1 VSTALINYKEQAI
14 LPCQAEEE
22 EAAEA
27 AQEAEEE
34 EEIKILEEKLK

>member
-14 LPCQAEEE
+14 LPCQEEE
-22 EAAEA
+22 EETTEA
-27 AQEAEEE
+27 AQEAEE